1 VRELEAEVARLQQL
15 DAAAN
20 SERNA
25 LAIQNNSIK
34 EFLAAQSIE
43 LQVESMNL
51 DSTYQGQDELSQLG
65 GATVNFR
72 HDEAI
77 GEQRW
82 FLDLPEASDTI
93 GSTSRDLS
101 SQPDSFESRSPVTV
115 SRSGLDLDV
124 RC

>member
-1 VRELEAEVARLQQL
+1 MRELEAEVARLQQL

-51 DSTYQGQDELSQLG
+51 DSSYQGQDELSQLG
-65 GATVNFR
+65 GATVNLR
-72 HDEAI
+72 HDESI

-82 FLDLPEASDTI
+82 FLDLPEASDTL
-93 GSTSRDLS
+93 GSTPKDLS
-101 SQPDSFESRSPVTV
+101 SQAESFERRSTVTV
-115 SRSGLDLDV
+115 SRSEPDLRV
-124 RC
+124 SC